1 MPREG
6 GLGRGLSSLIPQKK
20 SADENEYQYSGFKQK
35 SNLEDQ
41 NNSHNKKEETEKD
54 ENIKKTTSQKNS
66 DKRGVT
72 ELEVDKIM
80 PNPYQPRIDFDVD
93 KLQELADSIKKHGVL
108 QPLVATRKQ
117 DGNYELVAGE
127 RRLQASKKAGI
138 EKVPV
143 IVRELDKKGKMEIAL
158 IENIQRENL
167 NVIEEAKA
175 YQKLKN
181 EFGYTQEEVSKQV
194 GKSRSVI
201 ANCLRLLNLPIEI
214 RNALIKGEITEGHA
228 RSLMSIENPERQRKV
243 FEQILSKN
251 LTVRD
256 VEKIAGEDQIEV
268 SSYKR
273 SSNNI
278 DPEIKKMENEI
289 EESLGT
295 KAKIKKKKNGKG
307 DFLITFYSEEEFQ
320 SLFNKLTSD

>member
-6 GLGRGLSSLIPQKK
+6 GLGKGLSSLIPQKN
-20 SADENEYQYSGFKQK
+20 SADENEYQYSGFRQK
-35 SNLEDQ
+35 SNSAIQDEAQ
-41 NNSHNKKEETEKD
+41 NKEENKKVSNAKEAEPGK
-54 ENIKKTTSQKNS
+54 Q
-66 DKRGVT
+66 GVI
-72 ELEVDKIM
+72 EVEVERIS
-80 PNPYQPRIDFDVD
+80 PNPYQPRVDFDAG
-93 KLQELADSIKKHGVL
+93 KLQELAESIGKHGIL
-108 QPLVATRKQ
+108 QPLVVTVKQ

-138 EKVPV
+138 KKVPV
-143 IVRELDKKGKMEIAL
+143 IIRDLDKKGKMEIAL

-201 ANCLRLLNLPIEI
+201 ANCLRLLNLPLEI
-214 RNALIKGEITEGHA
+214 RDALVEGRITEGHA
-228 RSLMSIENPERQRKV
+228 RSLLGIENPERQRAV
-243 FEQILSKN
+243 FRQIISKN

-256 VEKIAGEDQIEV
+256 VEKIAGEGEIEI

-273 SSNNI
+273 SAGNV
-278 DPEIKKMENEI
+278 DPEVRKMENEI

-307 DFLITFYSEEEFQ
+307 DFLITFYSEEEFKN
-320 SLFNKLTSD
+320 LFNKLTSV

>member
-1 MPREG
+1 
-6 GLGRGLSSLIPQKK
+6 
-20 SADENEYQYSGFKQK
+20 
-35 SNLEDQ
+35 
-41 NNSHNKKEETEKD
+41 
-54 ENIKKTTSQKNS
+54 
-66 DKRGVT
+66 
-72 ELEVDKIM
+72 
-80 PNPYQPRIDFDVD
+80 
-93 KLQELADSIKKHGVL
+93 LQELADSIKKHGVL